1 MITIKLIDS
10 PSQISNNI
18 NLSIAQYLNDKIRK
32 NKLSTINKIKS
43 YIPAWIN
50 SQPEI
55 VSLQS
60 QTTNTLF
67 ALFGLRSGSTNSIID
82 DIINSVVNSLS
93 FSFNPIDNQ
102 LNGGITIELQPS
114 DFQNLLSLQ
123 SGHVVY
129 SQGDLHWL
137 NWLLTM
143 GNSVIIANYNY
154 SPQSGAG
161 RSRQGI
167 MKFGGSFRVPPQYSG
182 TDTDNFITRALT
194 GSTQED
200 QITQIINTELFK

>member
-10 PSQISNNI
+10 VSKITTDI
-18 NLSIAQYLNDKIRK
+18 NLSIAQYLNDRIIK
-32 NKLSTINKIKS
+32 NRLSTINKIKS

-55 VSLQS
+55 ISLQS

-67 ALFGLRSGSTNSIID
+67 ALFGLRSGSTNSIVE
-82 DIINSVVNSLS
+82 DITNSVVNSLS
-93 FSFNPIDNQ
+93 LSFTPIDNQ
-102 LNGGITIELQPS
+102 LNGGITIELQPA

>member
-1 MITIKLIDS
+1 MITIKLTDS
-10 PSQISNNI
+10 VSKITTDI

-32 NKLSTINKIKS
+32 NRLSTINKIKG

-67 ALFGLRSGSTNSIID
+67 ALFGLRSGSANSIVD
-82 DIINSVVNSLS
+82 DITNSVVNSLS
-93 FSFNPIDNQ
+93 LSFTPIDNQ

-154 SPQSGAG
+154 APQSGAG

-194 GSTQED
+194 GSTQEN

>member
-1 MITIKLIDS
+1 MITIKLTDS
-10 PSQISNNI
+10 VSKITNDI
-18 NLSIAQYLNDKIRK
+18 NLSIAEYLNEKIKK
-32 NKLSTINKIKS
+32 NKITTINKIKN
-43 YIPAWIN
+43 YIPSWIT

-55 VSLQS
+55 TSLQS
-60 QTTNTLF
+60 QTPNTLF
-67 ALFGLRSGSTNSIID
+67 ALFGLRPGSTNEIVD
-82 DIINSVVNSLS
+82 DIVSSVVNSLS
-93 FSFNPIDNQ
+93 FNFTSIDSQ
-102 LNGGITIELQPS
+102 LNGGLIIQLQPS
-114 DFQNLLSLQ
+114 DLQNLLSLQ

-154 SPQSGAG
+154 SPKSNTG

-194 GSTQED
+194 GSIQED

>member
-1 MITIKLIDS
+1 MITIKLIDPVS
-10 PSQISNNI
+10 KITTDI
-18 NLSIAQYLNDKIRK
+18 NLSIAKYLNDKIRK

-55 VSLQS
+55 ISLQS

-67 ALFGLRSGSTNSIID
+67 ALFGLRSGSTNSIVD

-93 FSFNPIDNQ
+93 LSFTPIDNQ
-102 LNGGITIELQPS
+102 LNGGITIELQPA

>member
-1 MITIKLIDS
+1 MITIKLTDS
-10 PSQISNNI
+10 VTKITTDI
-18 NLSIAQYLNDKIRK
+18 NLAIAQYLNDKIRK
-32 NKLSTINKIKS
+32 NRLSTINKIKG

-67 ALFGLRSGSTNSIID
+67 ALFGLRSGSANSIVD
-82 DIINSVVNSLS
+82 DIINSVVDSLSLS
-93 FSFNPIDNQ
+93 FTPIDNQ

-154 SPQSGAG
+154 APQSGAG

-194 GSTQED
+194 GSTQEN

>member
-1 MITIKLIDS
+1 
-10 PSQISNNI
+10 
-18 NLSIAQYLNDKIRK
+18 
-32 NKLSTINKIKS
+32 
-43 YIPAWIN
+43 
-50 SQPEI
+50 
-55 VSLQS
+55 V
-60 QTTNTLF
+60 
-67 ALFGLRSGSTNSIID
+67 D

-194 GSTQED
+194 GSAQED

>member
-1 MITIKLIDS
+1 MITIKLIDPVS
-10 PSQISNNI
+10 KITTDI
-18 NLSIAQYLNDKIRK
+18 NLSIAKYLNDKIRK

-55 VSLQS
+55 ISLQS

-67 ALFGLRSGSTNSIID
+67 ALFGLRSGSTNSIVD

-93 FSFNPIDNQ
+93 LSFTPIDNQ
-102 LNGGITIELQPS
+102 LNGGITIELQPA

-194 GSTQED
+194 GSAQED

>member
-1 MITIKLIDS
+1 MITIKLTDS
-10 PSQISNNI
+10 VSKITTDI

-67 ALFGLRSGSTNSIID
+67 ALFGLRSGSTNSIVD
-82 DIINSVVNSLS
+82 DMINSVVNSLA

-154 SPQSGAG
+154 APQSGAG

-194 GSTQED
+194 GSAQED

>member
-1 MITIKLIDS
+1 MITIKLIDPVS
-10 PSQISNNI
+10 KITTDI
-18 NLSIAQYLNDKIRK
+18 NLSIAKYLNDKIRK

-55 VSLQS
+55 ISLQS

-67 ALFGLRSGSTNSIID
+67 ALFGLRSGSTNSIVD

-93 FSFNPIDNQ
+93 FSFIPIDNQ
-102 LNGGITIELQPS
+102 LNGGITIELQPA

-194 GSTQED
+194 GSAQED

>member
-32 NKLSTINKIKS
+32 NKLFTINKIKS

-60 QTTNTLF
+60 QATNTLF
-67 ALFGLRSGSTNSIID
+67 ALFGLRSGSTNSIVD

-194 GSTQED
+194 GSAQED

>member
-1 MITIKLIDS
+1 MITIKLTDS
-10 PSQISNNI
+10 VSKITTDI

-67 ALFGLRSGSTNSIID
+67 ALFGLRSGSANSIVD
-82 DIINSVVNSLS
+82 DITNSVVNSLS
-93 FSFNPIDNQ
+93 LSFTPIDNQ

-154 SPQSGAG
+154 APQSGAG

-194 GSTQED
+194 GSTQEN

>member
-1 MITIKLIDS
+1 MITLKLLDS
-10 PSQISNNI
+10 LSKITGDINI
-18 NLSIAQYLNDKIRK
+18 AIAQYLNDKIKK
-32 NKLSTINKIKS
+32 NKARTINQIKN
-43 YIPAWIN
+43 YIPSWIQ

-60 QTTNTLF
+60 QTPNTLF
-67 ALFGLRSGSTNSIID
+67 ALFGLRPGSTNAVVD
-82 DIINSVVNSLS
+82 DIVNSVVNSLS
-93 FSFNPIDNQ
+93 FNFTSIDSQ
-102 LNGGITIELQPS
+102 LNGGLIIEIQPT

-129 SQGDLHWL
+129 SDGDLHWL
-137 NWLLTM
+137 KWLLTM

-154 SPQSGAG
+154 SPQSGSG

-182 TDTDNFITRALT
+182 IDTDNFITRALT
-194 GSTQED
+194 GSVQEN

>member
-10 PSQISNNI
+10 VSKITTDI

-55 VSLQS
+55 ISLQS

-67 ALFGLRSGSTNSIID
+67 ALFGLRSGSTNSIVD

-93 FSFNPIDNQ
+93 FSFIPIDNQ
-102 LNGGITIELQPS
+102 LNGGITIELQPA

-194 GSTQED
+194 GSAQED

>member
-1 MITIKLIDS
+1 MITIKLTDS

-18 NLSIAQYLNDKIRK
+18 NLSIAQYLNDKIKK

-55 VSLQS
+55 LSLQS

-67 ALFGLRSGSTNSIID
+67 ALFGLRSGSTNSIVD

-194 GSTQED
+194 GSAQED

>member
-10 PSQISNNI
+10 TSQISNNI

-32 NKLSTINKIKS
+32 NKLSTINKIKN
-43 YIPAWIN
+43 YIPTWIN

-55 VSLQS
+55 ISLQS

-67 ALFGLRSGSTNSIID
+67 ALFGLRSGSTNNIVD

-93 FSFNPIDNQ
+93 FNFIPIDNQ
-102 LNGGITIELQPS
+102 LNGGVIIELQPS

-123 SGHVVY
+123 SGYVVY

>member
-1 MITIKLIDS
+1 MITIKLIDPVS
-10 PSQISNNI
+10 KITTDI
-18 NLSIAQYLNDKIRK
+18 NLSIAQYLNDRIIK
-32 NKLSTINKIKS
+32 NRLSTINKIKS

-55 VSLQS
+55 ISLQS

-67 ALFGLRSGSTNSIID
+67 ALFGLRSGSTNSIVD

-167 MKFGGSFRVPPQYSG
+167 MKFGGSFRIPPQYSG

-194 GSTQED
+194 GSAQED

>member
-10 PSQISNNI
+10 VSKITTDI

-55 VSLQS
+55 ISLQS

-67 ALFGLRSGSTNSIID
+67 ALFGLRSGSTNSIVD

-194 GSTQED
+194 GSAQED